1 MQETTYI
8 DLLHRKITSCKY
20 YFLMEYS
27 IFMTVS
33 TIALWANLLSQ
44 YNKKDSQESM
54 IHGNGFLLQSSLHIT
69 HNTVWT

>member
-1 MQETTYI
+1 MQETI
-8 DLLHRKITSCKY
+8 DLLHRRITSCKY

-54 IHGNGFLLQSSLHIT
+54 IHENSFLLQSSLHIT
-69 HNTVWT
+69 HNTVCT

>member
-8 DLLHRKITSCKY
+8 DLLNRRITSCQY

-27 IFMTVS
+27 ILMTVS
-33 TIALWANLLSQ
+33 TIALWANLSQ

-54 IHGNGFLLQSSLHIT
+54 IHENSFLLQSSLHIT
-69 HNTVWT
+69 HNKVQT

>member
-8 DLLHRKITSCKY
+8 DLLHRRITSCQY

-27 IFMTVS
+27 ILMTVS
-33 TIALWANLLSQ
+33 TIALWANLSQ

-54 IHGNGFLLQSSLHIT
+54 IHENSFLLQSSLHIT
-69 HNTVWT
+69 HNEVQT